1 MSLPDSDDEKPL
13 DPAVE
18 RVQRRL
24 RRLILIA
31 GLTLGL
37 GLVAVFAAILYRVGS
52 ISAPLQPTGP
62 VIGIAATIPAGARLM
77 SMAVSAD
84 RIILAY
90 EKDGGTILVTVD
102 PRSLAVTGRLDL
114 KPE

>member
-1 MSLPDSDDEKPL
+1 MSNPLSDEERPL

-31 GLTLGL
+31 GLTLGI
-37 GLVAVFAAILYRVGS
+37 GMFAVFGAILFKLTAGDRAPAIGDAVRV
-52 ISAPLQPTGP
+52 ATG
-62 VIGIAATIPAGARLM
+62 TIPAGARLV
-77 SMAVSAD
+77 STAVD
-84 RIILAY
+84 GNRILLTY
-90 EKDGGTILVTVD
+90 EHEGSTTLIEVD
-102 PRSLAVTGRLDL
+102 ARSLAVTGRLDL

>member
-13 DPAVE
+13 DPAVL

-52 ISAPLQPTGP
+52 LGAPPPPTGP
-62 VIGIAATIPAGARLM
+62 VVGTAATIPAGARLM
-77 SMAVSAD
+77 SMTASGD
-84 RIILAY
+84 RIVLAY
-90 EKDGGTILVTVD
+90 EKDGATILVAVD
-102 PRSLAVTGRLDL
+102 PRSLAVTGRLDI